1 MRGRRAG
8 VAGAT
13 LVLIALAL
21 ATTACGGS
29 GRGPCGADNE
39 LAAGCGHGSARAPVV
54 SEVDKL
60 LAGIPQS
67 GNALGS
73 PTAPV
78 TLQYFGDLECP
89 ICKKFTLG
97 PLPSIVNR
105 WVRQGKLRIE
115 YLSLETATREPEA
128 FKEQQ
133 VAALAAG
140 RQDKMWNYLE
150 LFYHEQ
156 GAEDTGYV
164 NEQYLRELAQ
174 QVPGLNLAEW
184 DRARSDPTF
193 NEEINRDAE
202 LAAVD
207 SMTGTPSFEIGHTGG
222 ATQRVKSSPLG
233 DPSSFYGAVE
243 QQLKA

>member
-1 MRGRRAG
+1 M
-8 VAGAT
+8 VAGR
-13 LVLIALAL
+13 LVLAIAVILI
-21 ATTACGGS
+21 
-29 GRGPCGADNE
+29 
-39 LAAGCGHGSARAPVV
+39 AAGCGSAGRGRCAVDTSGPGCGESAHAAVV
-54 SEVDKL
+54 REVDGL

-67 GNALGS
+67 ANALGS

-89 ICKKFTLG
+89 ICQKFTLG
-97 PLPSIVNR
+97 LLPSIIDR

-115 YLSLETATREPEA
+115 YLSLETATREPAA

-140 RQDKMWNYLE
+140 SQDKMWNYLE
-150 LFYHEQ
+150 TFYHEQ

-164 NEQYLRELAQ
+164 NEEYLRGLAQ
-174 QVPGLNLAEW
+174 QVPGLKLAAW

-193 NEEINRDAE
+193 EEEINRDAE

-207 SMTGTPSFEIGHTGG
+207 KMTGTPSFEIGHTGG
-222 ATQRVKSSPLG
+222 ETKRLETSPLG
-233 DPSSFYGAVE
+233 EPGHFDEAIE